1 MHARFCYLHSVININ
16 YKTKFNYFKLL
27 EMNTFTEK
35 GLVFHINKAIV
46 HFHANRFWF
55 RIEFMHSLELITMLE
70 IISS

>member
-1 MHARFCYLHSVININ
+1 
-16 YKTKFNYFKLL
+16 
-27 EMNTFTEK
+27 MNTFTEK